1 MGDIDDD
8 LYRVSDDC
16 TNRSTTVAETEG
28 QLRLDEICRALGVGD
43 LLPNSSMAASDLI
56 FNLRAIANCDT
67 DPQLR
72 LDTICQDVEN
82 GVLDLTK
89 PELASD
95 LGYSLAR
102 SC

>member
-1 MGDIDDD
+1 MMTSIVY
-8 LYRVSDDC
+8 L
-16 TNRSTTVAETEG
+16 TIAQTEAQPLPQTEG

-95 LGYSLAR
+95 LGTRLLGLANC
-102 SC
+102 S